1 MSARDIMAMGIVLF
15 TVAIMFFV
23 FNFVGNTIVD
33 SVTPI
38 AAINEST
45 QSLSAFQSI
54 GDVVN
59 KLDYVVFGLFVGL
72 LLALIITS
80 WFISGNP
87 IFMFIYFIVV
97 IISTIISTMLANT
110 WEDITT
116 TAVFGT
122 TINSFP
128 LTNNLM
134 LNLPIYITIAG
145 FIGMIIM
152 FGKPFFQDE

>member
-1 MSARDIMAMGIVLF
+1 LSARDIMAMGIVLF

>member
-1 MSARDIMAMGIVLF
+1 MAMGIVLF